1 MPCTHSDH
9 DIVSAFL
16 TFGETPR
23 GKGIWHLSYDILNN
37 NEFTDAVSAFWLA
50 WRERKKSFP
59 PLTEWWDTRKRK
71 IKILPESYSRR
82 SKQEI
87 KVEIHKKEKQLQHTQ
102 TKADRT
108 GDARHAR
115 LVSDLCNNM
124 KRLEEKQAEGAK
136 IRSKATF
143 LEQNE
148 KCSKYFFNLEKKLA
162 QDQLIKAVKDP
173 ADRLASNTA
182 DILMVTNLPILV
194 LHYIFL
200 MLESILFFQCWTIK
214 KFPNN
219 KPMIYQYLSNIFP
232 SLEYFLFFL

>member
-143 LEQNE
+143 LEQN
-148 KCSKYFFNLEKKLA
+148 
-162 QDQLIKAVKDP
+162 
-173 ADRLASNTA
+173 
-182 DILMVTNLPILV
+182 
-194 LHYIFL
+194 
-200 MLESILFFQCWTIK
+200 
-214 KFPNN
+214 
-219 KPMIYQYLSNIFP
+219 
-232 SLEYFLFFL
+232 